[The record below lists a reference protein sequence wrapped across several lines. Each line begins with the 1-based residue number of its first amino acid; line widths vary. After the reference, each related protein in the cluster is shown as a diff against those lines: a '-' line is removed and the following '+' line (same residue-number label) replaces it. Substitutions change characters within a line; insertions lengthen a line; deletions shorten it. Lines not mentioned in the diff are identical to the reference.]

1 MIMGVLYVDDH
12 VEAVSL
18 RNKNKL
24 EVITQDHS
32 CECRVVNAL
41 EFPRVSLLVP
51 GILTCVIIVALA
63 VI

>member
-18 RNKNKL
+18 RNKKKL
-24 EVITQDHS
+24 EMITQDHS
-32 CECRVVNAL
+32 CECRVVSAL

>member
-1 MIMGVLYVDDH
+1 MWIMGVLYVDDH

-18 RNKNKL
+18 RIKKL
-24 EVITQDHS
+24 EMITQDHS

-41 EFPRVSLLVP
+41 EFPRVNLGSWDF
-51 GILTCVIIVALA
+51 LTCVIIIALA